1 MADGTIALI
10 TDFGTRDYYVGA
22 MKGVIL
28 SINPK
33 AALIDV
39 SHDVPPGDIRF
50 GAYLLARVSGCFP
63 PETVHLA
70 VVDPGVGGDRRAI
83 AVRSGSGTFVGPDNG
98 LFTRILDGREA
109 VSVIEITES
118 RYFAGKISPTFHGRD
133 LFAPVAAHLSLDTA
147 RFDGLGTVID
157 DPVML
162 DALEAKR
169 VGETI
174 VGTVIHV
181 DRFGNIITNVP
192 EGVLREF
199 ISGSDAIVK
208 TGGKRIV
215 GLVKTYCSVQEG
227 HVLSL
232 IGSSGYLEVS
242 VNGGSASEALGVGAG
257 DDITVHRCEKRSDR
271 PADTE
276 SDGIPVADNSDQ

>member
-39 SHDVPPGDIRF
+39 SHDVPPGDVRF
-50 GAYLLARVSGCFP
+50 GAYLLARVSDCFP

-70 VVDPGVGGDRRAI
+70 VIDPGVGGDRRAI
-83 AVRSGSGTFVGPDNG
+83 AVRSGSGVFVGPDNG
-98 LFTRILDGREA
+98 LFTPILDRDDA
-109 VSVIEITES
+109 VSVVEITES
-118 RYFAGKISPTFHGRD
+118 RYLPGKISPTFHGRD

-147 RFDGLGTVID
+147 SFDGLGAVID
-157 DPVML
+157 DPVRL
-162 DALEAKR
+162 DSLEAKR
-169 VGETI
+169 IGEAI
-174 VGTVIHV
+174 VGTVIHA

-192 EGVLREF
+192 ERLLVEF
-199 ISGSDAIVK
+199 LSGSDAIVEA
-208 TGGKRIV
+208 GGNRII
-215 GLVKTYCSVQEG
+215 GLVKSYCSVHEG
-227 HVLSL
+227 RVLSL

-242 VNGGSASEALGVGAG
+242 VNGGNASEVLEVGVG
-257 DDITVHRCEKRSDR
+257 DDITVHRDEER
-271 PADTE
+271 PRRMPGRE
-276 SDGIPVADNSDQ
+276 